1 MSFFN
6 DRSSQSVSPAVLEE
20 QNLFK
25 QHSRFLI
32 ESLELAQSQADKIV
46 KLITVDSGV
55 VGLKEMT
62 KDAFLDKARFIIN
75 HDIISKN
82 PFCSVC
88 LKTFHNRK
96 DRNNHRKVIHTDAED
111 VQQFFCKLCE
121 KSYMSRSALKY
132 HIDISHKTKSPKV
145 KCSVCDAPFGHK
157 LSLKRHMKVH
167 AQAPTVHKCKKY
179 EKEFNRKD
187 SLTAHVKAVHK
198 HVNYDVEM
206 VKLFRQDDGS
216 FK

>member
-1 MSFFN
+1 MFRHSFFPYF
-6 DRSSQSVSPAVLEE
+6 RRRYVFFQWLEQTVSKPSSSGRAEYLQAE
-20 QNLFK
+20 
-25 QHSRFLI
+25 FLI
-32 ESLELAQSQADKIV
+32 ESLELAQSQTDKIV

-55 VGLKEMT
+55 EGLKEMV
-62 KDAFLDKARFIIN
+62 KDAFLDQARFIIN
-75 HDIISKN
+75 HDILSKN

-167 AQAPTVHKCKKY
+167 AQCTGPNCTKV
-179 EKEFNRKD
+179 
-187 SLTAHVKAVHK
+187 
-198 HVNYDVEM
+198 
-206 VKLFRQDDGS
+206 
-216 FK
+216 